1 MSDNQES
8 KGIVIGKGAAGAFI
22 VGGAFKAAAMGMG
35 AFGPIGAVIVGGGYL
50 LAAALYLDGAGD
62 NNTPS
67 GNDGPK

>member
-1 MSDNQES
+1 MSDSQES
-8 KGIVIGKGAAGAFI
+8 DGIGKGAAGALV

-50 LAAALYLDGAGD
+50 LAAVLYLDGGSD
-62 NNTPS
+62 NSTPA